1 MKIRKL
7 VILLLITAMLFSL
20 TACGK
25 KKDDDPN
32 SGMDLEP
39 IPSTPAHSGKTVKD
53 SPFVGN
59 FSCTWSSVEHSPTD
73 DQSWEGRISK
83 LSIKE
88 DGTFT
93 LVFDSLSD
101 GAKVVMAT
109 VAGTVTVKDDTA
121 TCTVTSRSSEDFL
134 GSDVEEFSLVLMDQD
149 EMRYRGDQQGL
160 VGDRDVF
167 SREP

>member
-1 MKIRKL
+1 MRIRKL
-7 VILLLITAMLFSL
+7 LIFLLITAMLCSL
-20 TACGK
+20 SACGK
-25 KKDDDPN
+25 KQEDPN
-32 SGMDLEP
+32 SGMDLDP
-39 IPSTPAHSGKTVKD
+39 IPSTPAHTGKAVKG
-53 SPFVGN
+53 SPFVGS

-83 LSIKE
+83 LTIEE

-109 VAGTVTVKDDTA
+109 VTGTVTVNDDTA
-121 TCTVTSRSSEDFL
+121 TCTVTSRSTEDFL
-134 GSDVEEFSLVLMDQD
+134 GSDVEEFSLVLMDKD

>member
-1 MKIRKL
+1 MRIRKL
-7 VILLLITAMLFSL
+7 LIFLLITAMLCSL
-20 TACGK
+20 SACGK
-25 KKDDDPN
+25 KQEDPN
-32 SGMDLEP
+32 PGMDLDP
-39 IPSTPAHSGKTVKD
+39 IPSTPAHTGKTVKG
-53 SPFVGN
+53 SPFVGS

-83 LSIKE
+83 LTIEE

-109 VAGTVTVKDDTA
+109 VTGTVTVKDDTA
-121 TCTVTSRSSEDFL
+121 TCTVTSRSTEDFL

-167 SREP
+167 TRQP

>member
-1 MKIRKL
+1 MRIRKL
-7 VILLLITAMLFSL
+7 LIFLLITAMLCFLS
-20 TACGK
+20 ACSK
-25 KKDDDPN
+25 KQEDPN
-32 SGMDLEP
+32 SGTDLDP
-39 IPSTPAHSGKTVKD
+39 IPSTPAHTGKTIKG
-53 SPFVGN
+53 SPFIGS

-83 LSIKE
+83 LTIEE

-101 GAKVVMAT
+101 GTKVVMAT
-109 VAGTVTVKDDTA
+109 VTGTVTVKDDTA
-121 TCTVTSRSSEDFL
+121 TCTVTSRSTEDFL

-167 SREP
+167 TRQS

>member
-1 MKIRKL
+1 MRIRKL
-7 VILLLITAMLFSL
+7 LIFLLITAMLCFLS
-20 TACGK
+20 ACGK
-25 KKDDDPN
+25 KQEDPN
-32 SGMDLEP
+32 SGTDLDP
-39 IPSTPAHSGKTVKD
+39 IPSTPAHTGKTVKG
-53 SPFVGN
+53 SPFVGS

-83 LSIKE
+83 LTIEE

-101 GAKVVMAT
+101 GTKVVMAT
-109 VAGTVTVKDDTA
+109 VTGTVTVKDDTA
-121 TCTVTSRSSEDFL
+121 ICTVTSRSTEDFL

-167 SREP
+167 TRQS